1 MSANEQFGFLDE
13 YAKKEI
19 RRTTLKAVAIP
30 GYQVPYSS
38 REMPMGRGFGTG
50 GLQLTLAL
58 IGHGETLKV
67 IDQGADDSVN
77 AVNLRDFIEMTCP
90 GINTTTLTDEAD
102 LIQSRHRIPEKPLR
116 EDQLL
121 VLQVPYPDPLVVV
134 EASEDKRKVLHGEA
148 DYSRLLVKLYE
159 DIVKFKEITI
169 SHRYPT
175 RINDHYVIDPSPI
188 PRWDVPKLHNSKA
201 LVLLGAGR
209 EKKIYAVPPYTKA
222 IPLAFQ
228 DVPFRV
234 ENFYD
239 AKGNRRTCQR
249 CNCDTSFLDE
259 YIDSE
264 SGNKIYRCS
273 DADWCEEQL
282 SKNVCEKQLHEKVM
296 FDEQAYDRQ
305 VETAPSSKNAYQ
317 ALDVPQSAD
326 EIQGVI
332 NA

>member
-1 MSANEQFGFLDE
+1 MSLGQQFGFLDE

-19 RRTTLKAVAIP
+19 RRTALKAVAIP

-58 IGHGETLKV
+58 IGEGETLKV
-67 IDQGADDSVN
+67 IDQGSDDSVN
-77 AVNLRDFIEMTCP
+77 AVNLRSFIEMTCP
-90 GINTTTLTDEAD
+90 GIDTTRITEEAD

-121 VLQVPYPDPLVVV
+121 VLQVPYPDALVVV
-134 EASEDKRKVLHGEA
+134 EASEEKRKQLHGEA

-159 DIVKFKEITI
+159 DIVKYDEITI

-188 PRWDVPKLHNSKA
+188 PRWDVPRLHQSKA

-222 IPLAFQ
+222 EPLAFE
-228 DVPFRV
+228 DIPFRV
-234 ENFYD
+234 E
-239 AKGNRRTCQR
+239 A
-249 CNCDTSFLDE
+249 FLDE
-259 YIDSE
+259 RGMRRCCARCGCDNSYLDEYVDSN
-264 SGNKIYRCS
+264 SGEQVYRCS
-273 DADWCEEQL
+273 DADWCDTQL
-282 SKNVCEKQLHEKVM
+282 AG
-296 FDEQAYDRQ
+296 QA
-305 VETAPSSKNAYQ
+305 AP
-317 ALDVPQSAD
+317 
-326 EIQGVI
+326 EVI
-332 NA
+332 NG